1 LCFIEK
7 ATFVGGFFV
16 CFGLGAL
23 RAWGAA
29 ASSCWSTRNR
39 QPPHPMHATLWVFAA
54 KTFARNQT
62 SEATSDADFG
72 EGLRAGDDFW
82 YSSMRNLP

>member
-1 LCFIEK
+1 MLWLRRFARMGC
-7 ATFVGGFFV
+7 GGF
-16 CFGLGAL
+16 LIL
-23 RAWGAA
+23 EYQKSSAA
-29 ASSCWSTRNR
+29 TPHTR
-39 QPPHPMHATLWVFAA
+39 WVFAA
-54 KTFARNQT
+54 NMFARNQT

>member
-1 LCFIEK
+1 
-7 ATFVGGFFV
+7 
-16 CFGLGAL
+16 
-23 RAWGAA
+23 
-29 ASSCWSTRNR
+29 
-39 QPPHPMHATLWVFAA
+39 MHATLEAVEDTLALS
-54 KTFARNQT
+54 QT

>member
-23 RAWGAA
+23 RAWGMA

-39 QPPHPMHATLWVFAA
+39 QPPHPMHATLWVFVAV
-54 KTFARNQT
+54 
-62 SEATSDADFG
+62 ATSVSHGARMDF
-72 EGLRAGDDFW
+72 ESRDLVSRK
-82 YSSMRNLP
+82 NLCAQ

>member
-1 LCFIEK
+1 
-7 ATFVGGFFV
+7 
-16 CFGLGAL
+16 
-23 RAWGAA
+23 
-29 ASSCWSTRNR
+29 
-39 QPPHPMHATLWVFAA
+39 MHATLWGFVAVATSVSLTHVSISSRAILLVA
-54 KTFARNQT
+54 KTSARIET